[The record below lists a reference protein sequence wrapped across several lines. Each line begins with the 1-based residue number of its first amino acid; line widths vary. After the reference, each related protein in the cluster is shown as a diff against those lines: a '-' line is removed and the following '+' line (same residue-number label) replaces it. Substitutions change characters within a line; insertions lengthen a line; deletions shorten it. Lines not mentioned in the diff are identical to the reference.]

1 MQKAE
6 RALKDVRHASRQ
18 PPHSETARSRLRRVR
33 TVREV
38 AALALIA
45 LAAATVLPEAG
56 WNATAHYALVESLA
70 DGTPRIDG
78 HLNQGGDIAWVDGHF
93 YAAKAPGLAFAS
105 LPLYAILDTRGSI
118 PEKGEATSGPPGA
131 RSVSKEAVWQLNLI
145 VIAAFFGLLLLV
157 RYVADACVPGTG
169 LAVAVILG
177 LGTMLLPFATA
188 YFAHV
193 LSAALGFA
201 AFALTLWRPH
211 SPLALAGAGLL
222 AGLAVVAEAPLALV
236 AVALA
241 VWVFL
246 DQPRLPR
253 GGLYLAGL
261 VVGLAPLLAYNTW
274 AFGSPFRNGYSYA
287 VSELGE
293 TGHDVVGANDAG
305 FFGLTHPR
313 PAVALDLLFD
323 TERGLFVLTPVVA
336 VALAGLVPLWRRGSR
351 REAVFVGSLAL
362 AFLLYNASYWLPF
375 GGDTPGP
382 RFLVPLLPFL
392 ALPLAAAL
400 ATWRWVTFGAA
411 AISAFWMTVAT
422 IGGAYDGVSPT
433 TWVSE
438 VMEADNLVGSILG
451 LRRTAELAFVL
462 PVAAALLLAAP
473 ALVRPADRR
482 ARAQGQTGP

>member
-1 MQKAE
+1 M
-6 RALKDVRHASRQ
+6 
-18 PPHSETARSRLRRVR
+18 
-33 TVREV
+33 REV

-78 HLNQGGDIAWVDGHF
+78 HLNQGGDVAWVDGHF

-105 LPLYAILDTRGSI
+105 LPLYAILDTRGLI
-118 PEKGEATSGPPGA
+118 PAKGEATSGPPGA
-131 RSVSKEAVWQLNLI
+131 RSVSKEAVWQLNLV

-157 RYVADACVPGTG
+157 RYVADVCGSGTG

-177 LGTMLLPFATA
+177 LSTMLLPFSTA

-193 LSAALGFA
+193 PSAALGFA
-201 AFALTLWRPH
+201 AFALALWRRD
-211 SPLALAGAGLL
+211 SPLAMAGVGLL
-222 AGLAVVAEAPLALV
+222 AGLAVVTEAPLALV

-241 VWVFL
+241 AWVLL
-246 DQPRLPR
+246 DKPRLLR
-253 GGLYLAGL
+253 GSLYLAGL
-261 VVGLAPLLAYNTW
+261 VAGSAPLLAYNAW

-293 TGHDVVGANDAG
+293 TGHDVVGANDVG
-305 FFGLTHPR
+305 FFGLTYPR
-313 PAVALDLLFD
+313 LGDALDLLFD
-323 TERGLFVLTPVVA
+323 SDRGLFVLTPVVA

-362 AFLLYNASYWLPF
+362 AFVLYNAAYWLPF

-392 ALPLAAAL
+392 ALPLAAAF
-400 ATWRWVTFGAA
+400 AAWRWATLCAA
-411 AISAFWMTVAT
+411 AISGFWMIVAT
-422 IGGAYDGVSPT
+422 IGGAYDGVSPA

-438 VMEADNLVGSILG
+438 VMRADNLVGSILG
-451 LRRTAELAFVL
+451 RGRTAELAFAV
-462 PVAAALLLAAP
+462 PAAVALLLAAP
-473 ALVRPADRR
+473 ALVRPVGQR
-482 ARAQGQTGP
+482 ARTQVRTGSGTRGVREDG